1 MFPFGHG
8 NRDFR
13 AMVEVGLASI
23 LALRPPRA
31 SSLSYA
37 ELWRRDDLGA
47 LASGK
52 LADIVDM
59 PVDPT
64 DDVSVNASA
73 DFVKKALAFTA
84 VPRAPRRDPASR
96 PSLPLL
102 AFIRMYLH
110 LMDFVGVFAFAV
122 SGALRAG
129 REGMD
134 LFGVLVVAAVTAIG
148 GGTVRDVLLGEPVY
162 WLSDVTYLY
171 VIAAAAV
178 CTLVY
183 TRFRRPPHG
192 ALLVADA
199 FGLAVFAVLGAR
211 AGLGAGYSPLVAV
224 IMGAITGV
232 VGGAVRDML
241 FRKTP
246 LILRREIYATAAIAG
261 ATTYVVLNAWNLGNA
276 LVVTAS
282 IAVGLAL
289 RLIAVRFA
297 LNLPTERPRE

>member
-1 MFPFGHG
+1 
-8 NRDFR
+8 
-13 AMVEVGLASI
+13 
-23 LALRPPRA
+23 
-31 SSLSYA
+31 
-37 ELWRRDDLGA
+37 
-47 LASGK
+47 
-52 LADIVDM
+52 
-59 PVDPT
+59 
-64 DDVSVNASA
+64 
-73 DFVKKALAFTA
+73 
-84 VPRAPRRDPASR
+84 
-96 PSLPLL
+96 
-102 AFIRMYLH
+102 MYLH

-122 SGALRAG
+122 SGALRAS

-148 GGTVRDVLLGEPVY
+148 GGTVRDMLLGEPVY
-162 WLSDVTYLY
+162 WLSDVTYLF

-211 AGLGAGYSPLVAV
+211 AGLEAGFSPLVAV

-232 VGGAVRDML
+232 VGGAVRDVL
-241 FRKTP
+241 FRETP

-297 LNLPTERPRE
+297 LNLPTERPKE